1 MSPVDRAAH
10 LNRWRSRSLA
20 EKSVLAF
27 GMMAFALVF
36 PPFPV
41 APVVAVVMTAATLLG
56 ARVSPRTWLACVAAP
71 VGFLLVGSL
80 SLALQ
85 VGDGGI
91 GLAPDGLAT
100 AAGTTARALACVTA
114 LLFLALTTP
123 ATDLVAGARRLGLP
137 GEIAEIALLTYR
149 FLFLF
154 GATALAMDAAQA
166 ARLGHAGAGRRLR
179 SLGLLIANLLPRS
192 LYRARRLEV
201 GLAARGWTGEMRV
214 LSRRTPVSRPVLA
227 LIVAIEAG
235 VAGLGL
241 WAR

>member
-10 LNRWRSRSLA
+10 LNRWRTRSLA

-27 GMMAFALVF
+27 GMMALALAF

-41 APVVAVVMTAATLLG
+41 APVVAVVMTVATLVG
-56 ARVSPRTWLACVAAP
+56 AQVPPRTWLACVAAP
-71 VGFLLVGSL
+71 FGFLLVGSL

-85 VGDGGI
+85 VGDGGL

-100 AAGTTARALACVTA
+100 AAGATARALAGVTA

-137 GEIAEIALLTYR
+137 GEIAEVALLTYR
-149 FLFLF
+149 FLFLL
-154 GATALAMDAAQA
+154 GATALAMDTAQA

-179 SLGLLIANLLPRS
+179 SLGVLIANLLPRS
-192 LYRARRLEV
+192 LDRARRLEV

-214 LSRRTPVSRPVLA
+214 LSRHAAVSWPALAVVLT
-227 LIVAIEAG
+227 IEAG
-235 VAGLGL
+235 VAGLGF